1 MMIEKK
7 DNMIAVVGLGNI
19 GLPLAIELGKKYAT
33 VGFDLDTQLINSLNQ
48 GINSRDTNSPAF
60 KIPQKLTFSD
70 KNHSIK
76 DCNIYIIAVQ
86 TNIDSDGKP
95 DINTLMSASWM
106 IGNLVK
112 KNDLII
118 YESTVYPGCT
128 EDICVPILEQSSG
141 LIFNQDFFVGYS
153 PERINTADSVHTLRN
168 TIKITAGSDVATAQR
183 VDKLYKSIIDA
194 GTYPVS
200 SIKIAEAAKLI
211 ENAQRD
217 INVAFMNNMA
227 NILSTHHIPF
237 DEVLNA
243 SGSKWNFL
251 KFSPGLV
258 GGDCLPLA
266 SHYLNYFSNE
276 KDNILSISREI
287 NDNMPLTIAK
297 LVSDKLRIIFPDE
310 IKKRVLI
317 LGIAYKPNTSSIK
330 GSLIPNLI
338 NALNALN
345 LNIDVYDPIAEQS
358 YITQIEQLIFE
369 KQYHLIVKATNHQIF
384 ENLDFSLIG
393 LENSITFDINQFSF
407 KVNS

>member
-1 MMIEKK
+1 MIEEKE
-7 DNMIAVVGLGNI
+7 NMIAVVGLGNI
-19 GLPLAIELGKKYAT
+19 GLPLAIEFGKKYT
-33 VGFDLDTQLINSLNQ
+33 TIGFDLDTQRINSLNQ

-60 KIPQKLTFSD
+60 KTPDKLTFSD
-70 KNHSIK
+70 KNQSIK

-86 TNIDSDGKP
+86 TSVDSDGKP
-95 DINTLMSASWM
+95 DINTLKSASRM
-106 IGNLVK
+106 IGYLVK
-112 KNDLII
+112 KDDLII
-118 YESTVYPGCT
+118 YESTTYPGCT
-128 EDICVPILEQSSG
+128 EDVCVPILEQNSG

-217 INVAFMNNMA
+217 INIAFMNNMA

-243 SGSKWNFL
+243 SSSKWNFL

-297 LVSDKLRIIFPDE
+297 LVGDKLRIIFPDE
-310 IKKRVLI
+310 INKRVLI
-317 LGIAYKPNTSSIK
+317 LGISYKPNTSSIK

-338 NALNALN
+338 NTLKALN
-345 LNIDVYDPIAEQS
+345 LDIDIYDPIAEQS

-369 KQYHLIVKATNHQIF
+369 KQYHLIIKATNHQIF

-393 LENSITFDINQFSF
+393 VDNSIIFDINQFSF
-407 KVNS
+407 KDNL